1 MVTHKGTYCISYS
14 FKAEAIETDR
24 NRGIGERRQARDL

>member
-1 MVTHKGTYCISYS
+1 MVTHKGTYCLSYS

-24 NRGIGERRQARDL
+24 RGDRGEKTS